1 MVQVIKVGGAVA
13 LCVVLILIAVWLLWS
28 AFGSPG
34 APSSP
39 SPTTVTMNVPVMP
52 EDIDRG

>member
-1 MVQVIKVGGAVA
+1 MLQVIKVGSIAA
-13 LCVVLILIAVWLLWS
+13 LYVMLIVIAAWVLWT

-34 APSSP
+34 APSP
-39 SPTTVTMNVPVMP
+39 SPTTVTMSVPVMP